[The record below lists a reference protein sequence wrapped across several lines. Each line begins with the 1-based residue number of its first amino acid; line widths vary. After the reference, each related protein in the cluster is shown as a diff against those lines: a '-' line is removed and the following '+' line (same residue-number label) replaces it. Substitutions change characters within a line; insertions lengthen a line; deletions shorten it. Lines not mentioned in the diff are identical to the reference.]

1 MTRTPLHALP
11 LFATSLLVAACQP
24 ATRTP
29 APPPAVA
36 GPTTPQAVAV
46 PVVEAPPNDEAVARA
61 AKRELATDPS
71 VDEMAVSV
79 VVVDGIVQLTGRVDT
94 LLAKRRAEAIAESL
108 RGVRAVSNR
117 LHVDTIDVPAL
128 QLVTTI
134 ASAYALDPA
143 AESYEIDVAASKGRV
158 TLTGQVD
165 SWPEKR
171 LAVRIAEGVI
181 GVRDVVDELEV
192 RYDGDRADADIAADA
207 FIGALERWEV
217 LRGASLSLAR
227 AALVGDYEVTTEYVR
242 GAPVE
247 QNSLLE
253 QARRNAA
260 EARAALLQMI
270 AALEPKPAPA
280 TTVAATAAATA
291 PQAPPSAAP

>member
-1 MTRTPLHALP
+1 MAPLLTVLSVISAHALRAP
-11 LFATSLLVAACQP
+11 LDVGTRVTRRATLAAGLTSVCLPSPAFAAFPESSAASDSAATRAKRYLAAPADNLELLRSALRSIDELFAGWAE
-24 ATRTP
+24 RTTNCKFGE
-29 APPPAVA
+29 V
-36 GPTTPQAVAV
+36 
-46 PVVEAPPNDEAVARA
+46 R
-61 AKRELATDPS
+61 RELLETQNKEALLKAAETMALFDKEKTMVTLCKRDPS
-71 VDEMAVSV
+71 PIQDVMNGDA
-79 VVVDGIVQLTGRVDT
+79 
-94 LLAKRRAEAIAESL
+94 
-108 RGVRAVSNR
+108 VRAVSDAAR
-117 LHVDTIDVPAL
+117 RELAR
-128 QLVTTI
+128 VT
-134 ASAYALDPA
+134 ALD
-143 AESYEIDVAASKGRV
+143 
-158 TLTGQVD
+158 D
-165 SWPEKR
+165 SG
-171 LAVRIAEGVI
+171 A
-181 GVRDVVDELEV
+181 
-192 RYDGDRADADIAADA
+192 ADIDADA

-270 AALEPKPAPA
+270 AALEPKPAA

>member
-1 MTRTPLHALP
+1 MAHTR
-11 LFATSLLVAACQP
+11 SLLVLGLVSAHALRPPSDVAMRVTRRATLAAGLTSVCLP
-24 ATRTP
+24 SAAFAAFPESSAARDSEATR
-29 APPPAVA
+29 
-36 GPTTPQAVAV
+36 
-46 PVVEAPPNDEAVARA
+46 
-61 AKRELATDPS
+61 AKRYLAAPADNLELLKSALRSIDELFASWADRTTNCKFGEVRRELLETQNKEALLKAAETMALFDKEKTMVTLCKRDPS
-71 VDEMAVSV
+71 PIQDVMNGDA
-79 VVVDGIVQLTGRVDT
+79 
-94 LLAKRRAEAIAESL
+94 
-108 RGVRAVSNR
+108 VRAVSDAAR
-117 LHVDTIDVPAL
+117 RELAR
-128 QLVTTI
+128 VT
-134 ASAYALDPA
+134 ALD
-143 AESYEIDVAASKGRV
+143 
-158 TLTGQVD
+158 D
-165 SWPEKR
+165 SG
-171 LAVRIAEGVI
+171 A
-181 GVRDVVDELEV
+181 
-192 RYDGDRADADIAADA
+192 ADIDADA

-270 AALEPKPAPA
+270 AALEPKPAA